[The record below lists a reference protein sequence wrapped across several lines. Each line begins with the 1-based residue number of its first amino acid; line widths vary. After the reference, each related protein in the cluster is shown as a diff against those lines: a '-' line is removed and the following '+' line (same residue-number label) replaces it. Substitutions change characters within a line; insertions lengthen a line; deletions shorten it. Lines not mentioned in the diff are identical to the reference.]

1 MSGDRPITGQAAEA
15 ARKPR
20 SRSATKSPKRPPP
33 FGFFKGA
40 ALGFIIVI
48 PAVAWTVWVLA
59 RLGLGDPALTMAR
72 SIRMTTLFAGLPA
85 VLTAGGIGRLA
96 AEASTMPRGRRE
108 SVLRASRVQAVAG
121 AGLALIAAIP
131 HGHLPASPVH
141 WIWIGLAGAATGA
154 GAGVL
159 IGLICGAPRWEGTGV
174 PELLRRVPVVADWA
188 RAASRDPRVA
198 TATAAGRRALVTET
212 ARQATPPPTRPGARP
227 RARRVESAP
236 VDPEVERTSKPID
249 TVAPTAPRPGS
260 TDGGATP
267 LPHPVPLGDEV
278 TTGVEAEPV
287 PPATVKPEDPKE

>member
-1 MSGDRPITGQAAEA
+1 VT
-15 ARKPR
+15 KP
-20 SRSATKSPKRPPP
+20 AKRPPP

-40 ALGFIIVI
+40 ALGFIVVI

-59 RLGLGDPALTMAR
+59 KLGLGDPALTMAS
-72 SIRMTTLFAGLPA
+72 SIRMATLFTGLPA

-96 AEASTMPRGRRE
+96 AQASTMPRGRRE
-108 SVLRASRVQAVAG
+108 AVVRASRVQAVAG

-141 WIWIGLAGAATGA
+141 WIWIGVAGAITGA

-212 ARQATPPPTRPGARP
+212 ARQATPPPTRPGART
-227 RARRVESAP
+227 RARRVENAP
-236 VDPEVERTSKPID
+236 LDPGAGKPVD
-249 TVAPTAPRPGS
+249 TVAPTAPRPS
-260 TDGGATP
+260 SVDGGSTP
-267 LPHPVPLGDEV
+267 LPHPVPLGEEV
-278 TTGVEAEPV
+278 TTGVEAERE
-287 PPATVKPEDPKE
+287 PPATTTPEPSDP